1 MLRYFIHFLASV
13 VLLAGAMAGFNWWVD
28 PYAIYRDRELSLQQ
42 PQPILVMNE
51 RVFKTVGLARA
62 KADVVILGT
71 SRTDIGIGR
80 DHQAFRGKRVF
91 NLATFGQPI
100 RESRRLMEVVLEHG
114 KPQTIVVGLDFFA
127 FNALFVPPTDFV
139 EENYSPLRPYN
150 LMLSISTLS
159 DSRNAVRRKTPV
171 ENDCCYAD
179 GFRTPQTLSRLAGTY
194 RKNFANNER
203 MYLLEKY
210 LPYPACRFSFATDKT
225 GSSLDDLRAMMQ
237 MAHRHH
243 VDLYFFI
250 SPAHAR
256 QWETLAIAGL
266 WEQWEKWKRELV
278 HINGAEAKQA
288 GVATFPLWDFSGY
301 DMVSTEEVPAP
312 KDKKSIMRWYT
323 DSGHYTMDLGRQIIQ
338 RMFAPVAGGELD
350 TWGSVMDTPNLE
362 VHLKRIRLARDC
374 YRKTHRQEIAEIENI
389 AREVNRIK
397 HCPGSQ

>member
-1 MLRYFIHFLASV
+1 MPRYFIHFLASV
-13 VLLAGAMAGFNWWVD
+13 VLLSGAIAGFNWWVD
-28 PYAIYRDRELSLQQ
+28 PYAIYRNRELSLQQ
-42 PQPILVMNE
+42 QQPILVMNE
-51 RVFKTVGLARA
+51 RVFKTVGLART

-80 DHQAFRGKRVF
+80 EHQAFQGKRVF

-114 KPQTIVVGLDFFA
+114 KPQAIVVGLDFFA

-150 LMLSISTLS
+150 LMLSISALT

-194 RKNFANNER
+194 RKNFSNNER

-210 LPYPACRFSFATDKT
+210 LPYPGCRFSFATGKA
-225 GSSLDDLRAMMQ
+225 GSSLEDLRAMMQ
-237 MAHRHH
+237 LAHRHH
-243 VDLYFFI
+243 VDLRLFI

-266 WEQWEKWKRELV
+266 WEQWEEWKRELAR
-278 HINGAEAKQA
+278 INEAEAKQVGA
-288 GVATFPLWDFSGY
+288 AAFPLWDFSGY
-301 DMVSTEEVPAP
+301 DIVSTEEVPAP
-312 KDKKSIMRWYT
+312 EDKKSVMRWYT
-323 DSGHYTMDLGRQIIQ
+323 DSGHYTPDLGRQIIQ
-338 RMFAPVAGGELD
+338 RMFAPTAGGELD
-350 TWGSVMDTPNLE
+350 TWGSMMDTPNLE
-362 VHLKRIRLARDC
+362 AHLKRIRLARDC

-397 HCPGSQ
+397 HCPGNQ